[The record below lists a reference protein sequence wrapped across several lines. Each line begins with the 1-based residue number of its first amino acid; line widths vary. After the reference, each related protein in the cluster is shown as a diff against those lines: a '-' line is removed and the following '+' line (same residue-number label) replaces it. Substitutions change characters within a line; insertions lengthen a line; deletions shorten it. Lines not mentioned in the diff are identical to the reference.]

1 MARSK
6 TVKLIDQAVTAG
18 TTITEPLVTQFCVSC
33 SFQVVKTGNLAS
45 TTIQIQESL
54 DGINWNNIGTA
65 GTLVAGTNPQSIYLT
80 VNNISSKFYR
90 LSLPLTGSG
99 NLTVTGFIRDNG

>member
-6 TVKLIDQAVTAG
+6 TVKLIDQAVTTG
-18 TTITEPLVTQFCVSC
+18 TTTTEPLVTQFCVSC
-33 SFQVVKTGNLAS
+33 TFQITKTGNLAS

-54 DGINWNNIGTA
+54 DGTNWSSVGSA
-65 GTLVAGTNPQSIYLT
+65 GTLVAGTNPQTIHITIS
-80 VNNISSKFYR
+80 NISGKFHR
-90 LSLPLTGSG
+90 LNLPLTGSG